1 MDDLDLI
8 NGLSPHRNR
17 GEYYY
22 KINIYVLSVLMVCA
36 DLVIIA
42 SWGLSPLKSQLS
54 GDEIPVEVP
63 VFWGILGRAWI
74 EMRRDAAA
82 LRLRPLTPP
91 FGSLH
96 SLQVWQIASLTS
108 LGNDKRKRDKQLY
121 ESQRQ

>member
-22 KINIYVLSVLMVCA
+22 KINIYVLSVLKVCA

-42 SWGLSPLKSQLS
+42 SWGLSPSKSPYF
-54 GDEIPVEVP
+54 GE
-63 VFWGILGRAWI
+63 FWGALGKAWI